1 MFRHFVEDRAI
12 AGAWSERMA
21 TALASRDFIYVVV
34 VLSALGLAHWFLI
47 VGSVGTPAFGLFAL
61 YLGVRRGPVR

>member
-1 MFRHFVEDRAI
+1 
-12 AGAWSERMA
+12 
-21 TALASRDFIYVVV
+21 VVV